1 MSVAMEGGLLN
12 EAQRPLGGDS
22 ILDAHSKTRSR
33 VEDKQMYAASP
44 GVHQAD
50 SGFVMSL
57 GTRGASE
64 PSECLESGYDGLRLH
79 YPKLGL
85 HVQLLWHA
93 WSFPSTITWKKAKL
107 PPGTVQLTEELWLRG
122 WLGLLPHLT
131 AVYGIE
137 SCEKENSSCLRRL
150 CVPK

>member
-1 MSVAMEGGLLN
+1 MSVAVEGGLLN
-12 EAQRPLGGDS
+12 KAQRPLGGDS

-33 VEDKQMYAASP
+33 VEDKRMYAASP

-50 SGFVMSL
+50 SGFVMNL

-93 WSFPSTITWKKAKL
+93 WSFPLNYNVEEDKVTTRYCTADRRAVVKRLAGFASSLNSYLWYRKL
-107 PPGTVQLTEELWLRG
+107 
-122 WLGLLPHLT
+122 
-131 AVYGIE
+131 
-137 SCEKENSSCLRRL
+137 
-150 CVPK
+150 